1 MENAE
6 ENENAKNLKSCTS
19 YMSTRTSPTQEV
31 KEERQEIR
39 TTTIKRKRTKT
50 KNGKEKT
57 IQMAAIKKGKER

>member
-6 ENENAKNLKSCTS
+6 ENEKAKNLKGYTRC
-19 YMSTRTSPTQEV
+19 MSTRTTPTQEER
-31 KEERQEIR
+31 EETRTIR
-39 TTTIKRKRTKT
+39 IKKKRTKT